1 MHEDFVI
8 YLSFPSLGGGAA
20 HLRWHAA
27 RPIHSGLAVASLA
40 DALRPPSGL
49 GFLPQLGRWY

>member
-8 YLSFPSLGGGAA
+8 YLSSPGPAGGAA
-20 HLRWHAA
+20 HLHWPIVC
-27 RPIHSGLAVASLA
+27 PIHSGLAVASLV

-49 GFLPQLGRWY
+49 YFLPQLGR